1 MPEKIIKENF
11 MHKTHSVTNRK
22 RTRPLWAGLMV
33 ALTLLAGHPLF
44 SQSAPSEKDLF
55 VLPPGYAKFDSGQ
68 TQALAEFFKPMN
80 QQVAKNME
88 AGTGFK
94 IELRA
99 YVFVCDKSVE
109 DVAGYYEDKLEQPG
123 EIETR
128 PVFSPPEE
136 LTEDED
142 ESGFTLP
149 QDFLDRYQAAYEKY
163 GDLEQAQVEFDAGD
177 LDYAKGGTSVTIEI
191 ENPGVDFKTLTP
203 LKKTVITYTVVK
215 FTKS

>member
-1 MPEKIIKENF
+1 MP
-11 MHKTHSVTNRK
+11 KTHSRTNQR
-22 RTRPLWAGLMV
+22 RTLPLWAGLAV
-33 ALTLLAGHPLF
+33 AMTLLTVHPLL
-44 SQSAPSEKDLF
+44 SQTAPSEQDLF
-55 VLPPGYAKFDSGQ
+55 VTPPGYAKFDSGQ
-68 TQALAEFFKPMN
+68 TQALGEFFKSMN
-80 QQVAKNME
+80 LQIAKNME

-123 EIETR
+123 EIEMR

-191 ENPGVDFKTLTP
+191 ENPGVDFKTLSP

-215 FTKS
+215 FSK